1 MLNIYIQKVKIILAF
16 LTILIRKKEIFNT
29 TLIFIILLFKQVS
42 INYLFSILYLIVT
55 NNLNYKIAL
64 KLIKVELIKL

>member
-1 MLNIYIQKVKIILAF
+1 M
-16 LTILIRKKEIFNT
+16 
-29 TLIFIILLFKQVS
+29 LIFIILLFKQVS